1 MSKLKDFLFVCKLGL
16 AYMKAVGVLMK
27 ATYQRWIGDGAYIVT
42 FVKFGRKLYCEVPGF
57 PKELLEHT
65 LMVGGAAKL
74 LNHYAKDKTRISM
87 TVKVSDMDNETLSQ
101 TSSTLAGGA
110 FYKDLSGCV
119 NEEIWLCPVTLF
131 VLGRYPKNIQ
141 IAKEKGGSSLDIK
154 RSALHI
160 CDGV

>member
-74 LNHYAKDKTRISM
+74 LTITQKTKQESR
-87 TVKVSDMDNETLSQ
+87 
-101 TSSTLAGGA
+101 
-110 FYKDLSGCV
+110 
-119 NEEIWLCPVTLF
+119 
-131 VLGRYPKNIQ
+131 
-141 IAKEKGGSSLDIK
+141 
-154 RSALHI
+154 
-160 CDGV
+160 

>member
-1 MSKLKDFLFVCKLGL
+1 
-16 AYMKAVGVLMK
+16 
-27 ATYQRWIGDGAYIVT
+27 
-42 FVKFGRKLYCEVPGF
+42 
-57 PKELLEHT
+57 
-65 LMVGGAAKL
+65 
-74 LNHYAKDKTRISM
+74 M